1 MSCKKF
7 SFNSIANVISIVSGV
22 SLAGII
28 GVGSYVYVNKDAII
42 EDIKQQA
49 IESVMGGLSPAGG
62 FGGDLPLGT
71 PDLAPPVTAKDIEAI
86 IAKAGPTQTIRVE
99 QAPLKITTDDKPYKL

>member
-7 SFNSIANVISIVSGV
+7 SFNSIANVISIISGV

-42 EDIKQQA
+42 EDIKEAA
-49 IESVMGGLSPAGG
+49 IESVMGGMSGG
-62 FGGDLPLGT
+62 LGGDLPIGT
-71 PDLAPPVTAKDIEAI
+71 PDLSPAAPDAAAVPSGGLGI
-86 IAKAGPTQTIRVE
+86 PNF
-99 QAPLKITTDDKPYKL
+99 